1 MTLIKVENVTKE
13 YKRKKSSQNLK
24 EELLHI
30 FHPKYENVRAVDN
43 IDFSIE
49 EGEAVGYIG
58 PNGSGKSTLLKCIYR
73 VLKPQ
78 KGAVYLGEES
88 LDAMSYKSSAR
99 KMAVVAQHNYYN
111 FDFSVWEVVLMG
123 RSPHKKAMERE
134 NIEDF
139 RIVEEALKKV
149 GMYHF
154 RQRSFSTLSGGEQQ
168 RVILARALAQQTPCL
183 ILDEPTNHLDI
194 THQLQLLRTVKELN
208 VTVISAIHDMNI
220 AAAFCDKIYVLKD
233 GHIVDYGTP
242 REVLTRK
249 LLKEIYEV
257 NSEIVEDSKGQMHI
271 LFTQ

>member
-1 MTLIKVENVTKE
+1 
-13 YKRKKSSQNLK
+13 
-24 EELLHI
+24 
-30 FHPKYENVRAVDN
+30 
-43 IDFSIE
+43 
-49 EGEAVGYIG
+49 
-58 PNGSGKSTLLKCIYR
+58 
-73 VLKPQ
+73 
-78 KGAVYLGEES
+78 
-88 LDAMSYKSSAR
+88 
-99 KMAVVAQHNYYN
+99 
-111 FDFSVWEVVLMG
+111 
-123 RSPHKKAMERE
+123 
-134 NIEDF
+134 
-139 RIVEEALKKV
+139 
-149 GMYHF
+149 MYHF